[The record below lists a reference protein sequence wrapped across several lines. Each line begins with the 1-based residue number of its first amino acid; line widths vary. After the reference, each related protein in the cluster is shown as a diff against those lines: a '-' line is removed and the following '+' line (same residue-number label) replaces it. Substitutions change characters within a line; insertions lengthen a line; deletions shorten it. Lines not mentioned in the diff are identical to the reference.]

1 MFFKSIRFKIIV
13 LYMLM
18 SAVTLSLFS
27 FLLYRNFSFS
37 LYKNMDDLLR
47 LKAAG
52 IVNSIE
58 TYWETER
65 LEMTRAQT
73 PTNVFTKINN
83 VNFIRIA
90 DRWIKDKSND
100 PDLINIVVY
109 IYDGNGRLIASSKD
123 LPDTLTFRSEIFQYV
138 LRGSPRFDDFKI
150 KTPEGHPSELRVL
163 TTPVIEH
170 KRVAYIVQVA
180 SPLSAINS
188 ELTNLS
194 AILLLLVP
202 LTVLVTGIAGS
213 LLVRVTL
220 NPVDDMVRAI
230 REIKA
235 DSLKL
240 RIAVPDTNDEIRR
253 LGETFNEMLGRLEK
267 SFSSQQQFIQDISHE
282 LKTPLTVLRGEL
294 EVTLK
299 KNRSVEEYA
308 QILRSNLEEI
318 DKIRRIVENLL
329 ILARLDTKGM
339 AAEDK
344 PVDLSQ
350 MLSTIVDHL
359 KVLADQKQIILN
371 TVAPPGVF
379 LSGQDAQLRRLFVN
393 LLDNAIKYTPPRGKV
408 VVSLKKDNG
417 LAIAEVSDTGHGIPQ
432 SELPFIFDR
441 FYRVDKARSSEG
453 FGLGL
458 SIAKSIALAHK
469 GDIKVRSHEGLG
481 TTFTVFLPLA

>member
-1 MFFKSIRFKIIV
+1 VFFKSIRFKIIV

-65 LEMTRAQT
+65 MEVTRTQAQS
-73 PTNVFTKINN
+73 NIFTKVNN
-83 VNFIRIA
+83 VNFERIA

-100 PDLINIVVY
+100 PELINIVVY
-109 IYDGNGRLIASSKD
+109 IYDANGRPVASSKE
-123 LPDTLTFRSEIFQYV
+123 LPSGVTFKTDVFQYV
-138 LRGSPRFDDFKI
+138 LKGNPRFDDFRI
-150 KTPEGHPSELRVL
+150 QSSQGHNSDLRVL

-180 SPLSAINS
+180 SPLASINS
-188 ELTNLS
+188 ELGNLRT
-194 AILLLLVP
+194 ILLLLVP

-235 DSLKL
+235 DNLKL
-240 RIAVPDTNDEIRR
+240 RIAVPNTNDEIRR

-299 KNRSVEEYA
+299 KNRPAEEYA

-339 AAEDK
+339 AIEDK
-344 PVDLSQ
+344 PVDLSR
-350 MLSTIVDHL
+350 MLGAIADHI
-359 KVLADQKQIILN
+359 KVLADQKQIALN
-371 TVAPPGVF
+371 AVTPPGIS
-379 LSGQDAQLRRLFVN
+379 LKGQEAQLRRLFVN
-393 LLDNAIKYTPPRGKV
+393 LIDNAIKYTPPKGKV

-417 LAIAEVSDTGHGIPQ
+417 LAIAEVSDTGQGIPQ
-432 SELPFIFDR
+432 ADLPYIFDR